1 MLAGT
6 PGGEAYTFAELQRML
21 RNTGYGS
28 VENHPLPPTFFNVV
42 IGTK

>member
-6 PGGEAYTFAELQRML
+6 PGGDAYTFAELQRML
-21 RNTGYGS
+21 RSTGYSS

>member
-6 PGGEAYTFAELQRML
+6 PGGEAYTFADLQRML
-21 RNTGYGS
+21 QQSGYSS
-28 VENHPLPPTFFNVV
+28 VENHPLPPTFFTVV